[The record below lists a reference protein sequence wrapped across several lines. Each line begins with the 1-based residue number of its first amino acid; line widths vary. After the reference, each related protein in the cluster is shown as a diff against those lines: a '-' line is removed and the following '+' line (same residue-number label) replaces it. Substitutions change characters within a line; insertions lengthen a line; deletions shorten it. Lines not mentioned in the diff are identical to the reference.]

1 MRKNVCEEAKRAKAK
16 KNRKIK
22 TGGGKPL
29 WRRCSTVGRSSCRW
43 EGEWGSKSIGS
54 HYGDRR
60 PGRRGV
66 PGRAPPSDGRRTR
79 TGALIGGVASVR
91 RRPGGLRPV
100 RPAPPLHPSDTRPST
115 TPPPVRPARDTSV
128 YVRACACARAGGR
141 APRNGNGGGSLPRT
155 ALPGRMIYRRERAA
169 HTRIRSSAH
178 AYAHRARTRTD
189 TRSPRSSSIVAHAI
203 RSFVRRRL
211 CVRAENIR
219 RRP

>member
-29 WRRCSTVGRSSCRW
+29 WRRCSTVGRSSCRC

-66 PGRAPPSDGRRTR
+66 PGRAPPSNGRRTR

-91 RRPGGLRPV
+91 RRPGGS
-100 RPAPPLHPSDTRPST
+100 APSARHRHFTRPT
-115 TPPPVRPARDTSV
+115 HGHRRPPPVRPARDTSV